1 MSITTEKQKQ
11 YKLRKMNEEV
21 IDFGRVDAAAETT
34 YLEPGMYRLK
44 VDKDRTN
51 LVAPEGKTPYLS
63 VKFVN
68 ENGAGINEKFFLTA
82 KAMPRLQYLHET
94 WFNKK
99 LDKTF
104 TSFIAVGEYFKA
116 ALTSKIVTRPMVV
129 GGKITPDGKFFSG
142 LPYTGFVILEEA
154 LFEEGAFDKDSE
166 QYKRV
171 VKTEKVNPA
180 VANTDSSILP
190 EAGYTAPSGPAAPAG
205 DLPW

>member
-1 MSITTEKQKQ
+1 MSKQ
-11 YKLRKMNEEV
+11 EEV
-21 IDFGRVDAAAETT
+21 ISFAGVKPASENT

-44 VDKDRTN
+44 VDKDKTVV
-51 LVAPEGKTPYLS
+51 VAVPDKTPYLS
-63 VKFVN
+63 VRFYDEK
-68 ENGAGINEKFFLTA
+68 NGSVNEKFFLTA

-99 LDKTF
+99 LDKAF
-104 TSFIAVGEYFKA
+104 PNWVAVGEYFKA

-129 GGKITPDGKFFSG
+129 GGKITADGKFYSG

-171 VKTEKVNPA
+171 VKLEKPNPA
-180 VANTDSSILP
+180 VAGTDAAMLP
-190 EAGYTAPSGPAAPAG
+190 AGEAYTAPTTVTDS
-205 DLPW
+205 PW